1 MSDFVQ
7 YRPIFRH
14 FWNIGILYEPVHFHE
29 KNEGNG
35 ENSAL
40 QRSLSFICLMS
51 AEYAYTRRVNEKVDV
66 FGFGVVLLELTTDRN
81 ANDGGDH
88 GSLADWAGHQY
99 RSGASIAT
107 DICVG
112 YAGYA
117 DEIETVFR
125 LGVKCT
131 ASSPSSRPTMA
142 EALQILLRCS
152 EQTLRKSRLECGT
165 E

>member
-1 MSDFVQ
+1 M
-7 YRPIFRH
+7 
-14 FWNIGILYEPVHFHE
+14 
-29 KNEGNG
+29 
-35 ENSAL
+35 